1 MTCTIAVSEET
12 FESLADLVPDVSGRS
27 GRFTFVDRPEWL
39 GAWWDEYSADSELKL
54 LSVRDESGKAALIAP
69 LQVTNGT
76 AAFLGGTDLFDYH
89 DFICP
94 DGAADEKPVHVD
106 AVIRQLTG
114 DPAIERLEFLSLP
127 EDSTAYEYL
136 PDVCEAAGWVISLEK
151 EDVAPR
157 LSLPGTWDDYV
168 SGLSRKNRHELRRK
182 MRRLEGAGELRHFE
196 VGDPAA
202 ISEGL
207 EDFFDL
213 HKKSTPDK
221 AQFMTPDRER
231 FFRRAALSLAEE
243 GITRLSFVELNG
255 VRIASSLSF
264 VCCGTKYLY
273 NSGYDPSYGRLAAGL
288 LNHAYNIRRSIE
300 AGLSVFDFMRGDETY
315 KYHLGGEDRLVYRL
329 TAIRRPAG
337 AQ

>member
-12 FESLADLVPDVSGRS
+12 FESLADLVPDVSDRS

-39 GAWWDEYSADSELKL
+39 KAWWDEYSAGSDLKL
-54 LSVRDESGKAALIAP
+54 LSVRDDEGNAALIAP
-69 LQVTNGT
+69 LHVSNGT

-94 DGAADEKPVHVD
+94 EGGGDMKPVYVD

-114 DPAIERLEFLSLP
+114 DPGIERLEFLSLP
-127 EDSTAYEYL
+127 EDSTAFEHL
-136 PDVCEAAGWVISLEK
+136 PAVCEAAGWTVSLEK

-157 LSLPGTWDDYV
+157 LSLPGTWDEYLA
-168 SGLSRKNRHELRRK
+168 GLTRKNRHELRRK
-182 MRRLEGAGELRHFE
+182 MRRLERAGQVRHFE
-196 VGDPAA
+196 VSDPDA

-207 EDFFDL
+207 DQFFDL
-213 HKKSTPDK
+213 HRKSTPDK
-221 AQFMTPDRER
+221 AEFMSADRER
-231 FFRRAALSLAEE
+231 FFRRAALSLAEQ
-243 GITRLSFVELNG
+243 GITRLSFVELDG

-273 NSGYDPSYGRLAAGL
+273 NSGYDPAYGRLAAGL

-315 KYHLGGEDRLVYRL
+315 KYHLGGQDRLLYRL
-329 TAIRRPAG
+329 TATRRSAKSE
-337 AQ
+337 